1 MQKRE
6 KQRPHYRYLP
16 YEIEADTGDIWYR
29 VLKYVNSF
37 KKGEGFSGEQIE
49 KHFKKKEHMTVFGF
63 VHDIRAA
70 GYLGVSGKTYPTKF
84 IKLHDVPYHI
94 SREKFVKNN
103 RGDMLWIES
112 EILFK
117 KE

>member
-1 MQKRE
+1 MKRRVNE
-6 KQRPHYRYLP
+6 RPRRYYP
-16 YEIEADTGDIWYR
+16 YMIEAETGDVWYR

-49 KHFKKKEHMTVFGF
+49 KRFKKSEHILVFGF

-94 SREKFVKNN
+94 SREKFMKNN

-112 EILFK
+112 EVVFK